1 MKMTDHQPVEL
12 IVLCGFL
19 GSGKTTLLSDFLRQT
34 QLRDTAVIV
43 NEAGDVGIDGVL
55 VAEAQDALDLR
66 MLANGC
72 VCCSLRSSLVTT
84 VADLLDAPRPEGA
97 PALARV
103 ILETSGLSRPGPI
116 LASLADPELS
126 KRGLRVSV
134 VSTLDAQLGG
144 LRAEQFEEA
153 AAQLAAAQKIILTKA
168 DLVDD
173 ATLHVRVQEAQAINP
188 LAEIVCGRERSAVVD
203 TAFALAGEGV
213 PSITE
218 LAAAHL
224 GFASVGLEHQ
234 RIHVLRGEAQ
244 ADISWENLSWWLD
257 DLAGLAGEKL
267 LRVKALVKV
276 IDCEEPILIQG
287 VGTTYGMPRRM
298 STFKSRPDVI
308 IVITRDL
315 SAEEISIHF
324 EQSAVKLYPMA
335 GIATPAVNHPS
346 QLSLSSPRS
355 FYASNDL

>member
-1 MKMTDHQPVEL
+1 MTDRQAVEL
-12 IVLCGFL
+12 VVLCGFL

-43 NEAGDVGIDGVL
+43 NEAGEIGIDGVL
-55 VAEAQDALDLR
+55 VSEDQDALDLR

-84 VADLLDAPRPEGA
+84 VADLLDAPRPPGSLE
-97 PALARV
+97 LRRV

-134 VSTLDAQLGG
+134 ISTLDAQLGG
-144 LRAEQFEEA
+144 LRAEQFEDA
-153 AAQLAAAQKIILTKA
+153 AAQLAAAQKIVLTKI

-173 ATLHVRVQEAQAINP
+173 VTLEERVRQGQALNP
-188 LAEIVCGRERSAVVD
+188 LAEIVSGRDRAAVVD
-203 TAFALAGEGV
+203 RAFISAGESTL
-213 PSITE
+213 SIADLT
-218 LAAAHL
+218 AASLSFARAG
-224 GFASVGLEHQ
+224 GFEHN
-234 RIHVLRGEAQ
+234 RIHVLRGEA
-244 ADISWENLSWWLD
+244 APDISWENLSWWLD

-276 IDCEEPILIQG
+276 TDCEEPILIQG

-298 STFKSRPDVI
+298 STQKDRPDVI
-308 IVITRDL
+308 VVITRDL
-315 SAEEISIHF
+315 SADEISKHF
-324 EQSAVKLYPMA
+324 EQAAVKLYPMS
-335 GIATPAVNHPS
+335 GVPQSVQGHSS
-346 QLSLSSPRS
+346 QISLSSPRS

>member
-1 MKMTDHQPVEL
+1 MTDHQPVEL
-12 IVLCGFL
+12 VVLCGFL
-19 GSGKTTLLSDFLRQT
+19 GSGKTTLLSDFLRQA

-43 NEAGDVGIDGVL
+43 NEAGEIGIDGVL
-55 VAEAQDALDLR
+55 VAEEQDALDLR

-84 VADLLDAPRPEGA
+84 VADLLDAPRPAG
-97 PALARV
+97 ALALRRV

-144 LRAEQFEEA
+144 LRTDQFEDA
-153 AAQLAAAQKIILTKA
+153 AAQLAAAQKIVLTKI
-168 DLVDD
+168 DLVED
-173 ATLHVRVQEAQAINP
+173 AMIEERVRQARALNP
-188 LAEIVCGRERSAVVD
+188 LAEIVSGRDRAALVDAAFASTGESMTSITDVAAASLSFARER
-203 TAFALAGEGV
+203 
-213 PSITE
+213 
-218 LAAAHL
+218 
-224 GFASVGLEHQ
+224 GLEHN
-234 RIHVLRGEAQ
+234 RIHVLRGEA
-244 ADISWENLSWWLD
+244 ASDISWENLSWWLD

-276 IDCEEPILIQG
+276 TDCEEPILIQG

-298 STFKSRPDVI
+298 STQINRPDVI

-315 SAEEISIHF
+315 SADEISKHF
-324 EQSAVKLYPMA
+324 EQSAVKLYPMSGGA
-335 GIATPAVNHPS
+335 SSALGHPN
-346 QLSLSSPRS
+346 QISLSSPRS

>member
-1 MKMTDHQPVEL
+1 MTDHQAVEL
-12 IVLCGFL
+12 VVLCGFL
-19 GSGKTTLLSDFLRQT
+19 GSGKTTLLSEFLRQT

-43 NEAGDVGIDGVL
+43 NEAGEIGIDGVL
-55 VAEAQDALDLR
+55 VSEDQDGLDLR

-84 VADLLDAPRPEGA
+84 VADLLDAPRPAGSSE
-97 PALARV
+97 LRRV

-134 VSTLDAQLGG
+134 ISTLDAQRGG
-144 LRAEQFEEA
+144 LRAEQFEDA
-153 AAQLAAAQKIILTKA
+153 AAQLAAAQKIVLTKV

-173 ATLHVRVQEAQAINP
+173 LTLGERVQQAQALNP
-188 LAEIVCGRERSAVVD
+188 LAEIVSGRDRAAVVD
-203 TAFALAGEGV
+203 KAFVSVGEST
-213 PSITE
+213 PSVAD
-218 LAAAHL
+218 LAAANL
-224 GFASVGLEHQ
+224 SFTRANGLEHN
-234 RIHVLRGEAQ
+234 RIHVLRGEA
-244 ADISWENLSWWLD
+244 APGISWEDLSWWLD

-276 IDCEEPILIQG
+276 VDCEEPILIQG

-298 STFKSRPDVI
+298 STQKDRPDVI

-315 SAEEISIHF
+315 SADEISKHF
-324 EQSAVKLYPMA
+324 ERAAVKLYPMNGVA
-335 GIATPAVNHPS
+335 QSVQRHSS
-346 QLSLSSPRS
+346 QISLSSPRS
-355 FYASNDL
+355 FYASDDL

>member
-1 MKMTDHQPVEL
+1 MTDRQPVEL

-19 GSGKTTLLSDFLRQT
+19 GSGKTTLLSEFLRQT

-43 NEAGDVGIDGVL
+43 NEAGEIGIDGIL
-55 VAEAQDALDLR
+55 VAEDQDALDLR

-84 VADLLDAPRPEGA
+84 VADLLDAPRPSGSLE
-97 PALARV
+97 LRRV

-144 LRAEQFEEA
+144 LRAEQFEDA
-153 AAQLAAAQKIILTKA
+153 AAQLAAAQRIVLTKI

-173 ATLHVRVQEAQAINP
+173 VTLEDRVRQAKALNP
-188 LAEIVCGRERSAVVD
+188 LAEIVSGRDRVAVVD
-203 TAFALAGEGV
+203 GAFNSAGESTL
-213 PSITE
+213 SIADLT
-218 LAAAHL
+218 AASL
-224 GFASVGLEHQ
+224 SFARGGGLEHS
-234 RIHVLRGEAQ
+234 RIHVLRGEA
-244 ADISWENLSWWLD
+244 APDISWENLSWWLD
-257 DLAGLAGEKL
+257 DLAGLAGEQL

-276 IDCEEPILIQG
+276 TDCEEPILIQG

-298 STFKSRPDVI
+298 STQKGRPDVI

-315 SAEEISIHF
+315 SADEISKHF
-324 EQSAVKLYPMA
+324 EQAAVKLYPMSGVA
-335 GIATPAVNHPS
+335 QSVQGHSS
-346 QLSLSSPRS
+346 QISLSSPRS

>member
-1 MKMTDHQPVEL
+1 MTDRQPVEL
-12 IVLCGFL
+12 VVLCGFL
-19 GSGKTTLLSDFLRQT
+19 GSGKTTLLADFLRQA
-34 QLRDTAVIV
+34 QMADTAVIV
-43 NEAGDVGIDGVL
+43 NEAGEIGIDGVL
-55 VAEAQDALDLR
+55 VAEEQDALDLR

-84 VADLLDAPRPEGA
+84 VADLLDAPRPAG
-97 PALARV
+97 ALALRRV

-144 LRAEQFEEA
+144 LRTEQFEDA
-153 AAQLAAAQKIILTKA
+153 AAQLAAAQKIILTKI

-173 ATLHVRVQEAQAINP
+173 ATLGERVRQAQAFNP
-188 LAEIVCGRERSAVVD
+188 LAEVVSGRDRATLVD
-203 TAFALAGEGV
+203 RAFASTGETAI
-213 PSITE
+213 SIADV
-218 LAAAHL
+218 AAASL
-224 GFASVGLEHQ
+224 SFAREGGIQHN
-234 RIHVLRGEAQ
+234 RIHVLRGEATP
-244 ADISWENLSWWLD
+244 DISWESLSWWLD

-267 LRVKALVKV
+267 LRVKALVNV
-276 IDCEEPILIQG
+276 TDCEEPILIQG

-298 STFKSRPDVI
+298 STQINRPDVI

-315 SAEEISIHF
+315 SADEISKHF
-324 EQSAVKLYPMA
+324 EQAAVKLYPMS
-335 GIATPAVNHPS
+335 GVVPS
-346 QLSLSSPRS
+346 VQGHSSQISLSSPRS